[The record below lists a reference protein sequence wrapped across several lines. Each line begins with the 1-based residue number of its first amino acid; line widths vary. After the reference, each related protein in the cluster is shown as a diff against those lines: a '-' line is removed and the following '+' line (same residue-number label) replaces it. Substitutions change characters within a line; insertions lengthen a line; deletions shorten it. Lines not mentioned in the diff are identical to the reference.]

1 MHHNVVYLP
10 TYIMFIPTSIVD
22 MGHLVDQFIEYWL
35 ENLPDMSD
43 FPDIPPSMVQF
54 WKKKRKGEKVNKHRR
69 KREHVTLRGQLGLG
83 RHTYFFLLADLSKIH
98 VHVYLL

>member
-1 MHHNVVYLP
+1 MLL
-10 TYIMFIPTSIVD
+10 PTSIVD

-98 VHVYLL
+98 VHVYFLL

>member
-1 MHHNVVYLP
+1 MCLP
-10 TYIMFIPTSIVD
+10 TYIMLLPTSIVD

-54 WKKKRKGEKVNKHRR
+54 WKKKRKGHLMGKPYMIFN
-69 KREHVTLRGQLGLG
+69 Q
-83 RHTYFFLLADLSKIH
+83 
-98 VHVYLL
+98 VHM